1 MRVQWIIIL
10 SLLTLVASAQS
21 DRTKGVEKQKKMLLT
36 EIYNTTKLLDENKQ
50 ATRNV
55 LSRLNLINKQI
66 DARKQLINILEKEI
80 TILDEE
86 TLLKNSEIENLEKQL
101 KLKKDNYAASV
112 QKIYKHKN
120 NQDPLLFILSAND
133 FVQSFHRTLYL
144 KKYTAWNKNQT
155 EEIIR
160 HQNIINTERSMLNA
174 QKREKAELVEDR
186 KKEELQ
192 LRKEEEVQKT
202 EAADLKKDAGKL
214 QAEINKK
221 KQQMELLNKEIERM
235 ISEEVAASRKAAKA
249 QPKVVR
255 KAETTNGFLM
265 TKEELSLSSN
275 FAQNKGNL
283 PFPLKGSYKIVSHF
297 GKQSYAG
304 TGMKNVVSNS
314 NGIEIETT
322 QGNVARAVFD
332 GIVSAVSIIPGFQ
345 TSVII
350 KHGNYITFYSYLD
363 QLYVKKGDTV
373 KAGQNI
379 GKIYSGDSTILY
391 FELRKERTKI
401 NPEPWFKR

>member
-10 SLLTLVASAQS
+10 SLFTLVASAQS
-21 DRTKGVEKQKKMLLT
+21 GRTKTVEKQKKALLT
-36 EIYNTTKLLDENKQ
+36 EIYNTTKLLDENKK

-55 LSRLNLINKQI
+55 LSRLNLINQQI

-80 TILDEE
+80 TVLDEE
-86 TLLKNSEIENLEKQL
+86 TQLKNAEIENLERQL

-120 NQDPLLFILSAND
+120 NQDHLLFILSAND

-160 HQNIINTERSMLNA
+160 QQNTINAERFMLDA
-174 QKREKAELVEDR
+174 QKKEKAGLMEDR
-186 KKEELQ
+186 RKEEMQ
-192 LRKEEEVQKT
+192 LRKEEEAQKS
-202 EAADLKKDAGKL
+202 EAAGLKKDAGKL

-221 KQQMELLNKEIERM
+221 KLQMELLNKEIERM

-265 TKEELSLSSN
+265 TKEEQSLSSN

-297 GKQSYAG
+297 GKQNHAG

-322 QGNVARAVFD
+322 PGNMARAVFD
-332 GIVSAVSIIPGFQ
+332 GVVSAVSILPGFQ

-363 QLYVKKGDTV
+363 QIYVKKGDTV
-373 KAGQNI
+373 KTGQNI
-379 GKIYSGDSTILY
+379 GKIYSGDSTVLY
-391 FELRKERTKI
+391 FELRKERTKM